1 MGADA
6 LAQVLRPL
14 AERFP
19 AAAHPRVLVGLS
31 SPDDAA
37 VLRMEGETAI
47 VATTDFFPPVVDEPY
62 AYGAIA
68 AANAMSDVFAMG
80 GAVMLAL
87 AVAVFPDDL
96 GPDVVEAIV
105 SGGADKVAEA
115 GGVLAGGHTVTGREP
130 MYGLA
135 VIGRV
140 EPDRMLRKDAAAPG
154 DRLVLTKPI
163 GTGLV
168 TTALKA
174 GSASRVEVEEAMRS
188 MAVLNSAASDAAV
201 AVGARAATDVTGFS
215 LAGHAHEMAA
225 ASGVR
230 MEVEV
235 AAVPLL
241 PGAIEHARSGAAPG
255 GTALNR
261 AAFGSSVR
269 GLERLSDA
277 WLDLLFD
284 PQTSGGLLVAV
295 PEGEVERFLDLLA
308 AADQEGW
315 PIGRV
320 LDGSGVELLG

>member
-14 AERFP
+14 VERFP
-19 AAAHPRVLVGLS
+19 AADHPRLLVGLS
-31 SPDDAA
+31 APDDAA
-37 VLRMEGETAI
+37 VLRMEGESAI

-96 GPDVVEAIV
+96 GPETVEAIV
-105 SGGADKVAEA
+105 RGGADKVAEA

-130 MYGLA
+130 MYGLS

-140 EPDRMLRKDAAAPG
+140 EPERMLRKDAAVPG

-168 TTALKA
+168 TTALKG
-174 GSASRVEVEEAMRS
+174 GSASSFEVEEAMRC
-188 MAVLNSAASDAAV
+188 MAVLNAAASEAAV

-215 LAGHAHEMAA
+215 LLGHAHEMAVG
-225 ASGVR
+225 SGVR
-230 MEVEV
+230 MQIEV

-241 PGAIEHARSGAAPG
+241 PGAMDHARAGAAPG

-261 AAFGSSVR
+261 AAFAPAIG
-269 GLERLSDA
+269 GLEKLSEA
-277 WLDLLFD
+277 WIDVLFD

-295 PEGEVERFLDLLA
+295 PGPEVGRFLELLEG
-308 AADQEGW
+308 ADQEGW
-315 PIGRV
+315 PIGQV
-320 LDGSGVELLG
+320 LEGRGVELLG